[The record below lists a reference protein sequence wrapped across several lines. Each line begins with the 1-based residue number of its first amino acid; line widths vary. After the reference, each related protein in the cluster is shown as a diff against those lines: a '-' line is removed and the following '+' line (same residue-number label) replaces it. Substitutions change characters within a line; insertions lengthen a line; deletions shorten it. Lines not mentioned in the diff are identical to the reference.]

1 MELDYS
7 HLQVMPSPFEAIFSE
22 LILKFK
28 CMQ

>member
-7 HLQVMPSPFEAIFSE
+7 HLHMQSPFDAIFCE

-28 CMQ
+28 CVR